1 MCAVSVQLE
10 ALADEVFDAAAAQG
24 RLGAESRRRPFGEV
38 IWNRAYPD
46 LFFVNGIIDLVA
58 AQWDVDDAERALRDE
73 LPGARYFRVSSRDPM
88 TISRLG
94 PLLQA
99 RGYEHERRVGMIA
112 ASPTPSH
119 VREGAAT
126 GYPLALVNDQK
137 TWSAFEQSVKID
149 SMEHGWTSTV
159 IEQMIGLY
167 RWRAQQTPHRYYL
180 ALDGNKPVGHVG
192 LFQHRAT
199 GYLHGVYVH
208 PASRRRGLGSA
219 LTAAMHEA
227 SGAIGCERL
236 TLQCIDDGYLPGYY
250 QRLGFRAVGEQHI
263 WTRPR

>member
-1 MCAVSVQLE
+1 MSVQLE

-24 RLGAESRRRPFGEV
+24 RLGAESLRRPFGELV
-38 IWNRAYPD
+38 RNPAYPD
-46 LFFVNGIIDLVA
+46 LFFVNGIVDLLA
-58 AQWDVDDAERALRDE
+58 PQWDVDDVERTLRDA
-73 LPGARYFRVSSRDPM
+73 LPDARYFRVSSRDPT
-88 TISRLG
+88 TIMRLG
-94 PLLQA
+94 PSLRA

-112 ASPTPSH
+112 ASQASSDL
-119 VREGAAT
+119 RGRS
-126 GYPLALVNDQK
+126 GRRYPIALVNDQK

-149 SMEHGWTSTV
+149 SIEHGWTSTMM
-159 IEQMIGLY
+159 EQMIALY

-180 ALDGNKPVGHVG
+180 AFDGDNPAGHVG
-192 LFQHRAT
+192 LFQHRTT

-208 PASRRRGLGSA
+208 PTLRRRGLGSA
-219 LTAAMHEA
+219 LTAAMHEVSEA
-227 SGAIGCERL
+227 TGCERL